1 MKLMFLENNGEM
13 NGGGIINKLLH
24 LNKPEQNFQNFVKE
38 ISGFGG
44 KKTNNKN
51 SKFKYIPA
59 SKSKSII
66 EKN

>member
-1 MKLMFLENNGEM
+1 MKLMFLENKGEM
-13 NGGGIINKLLH
+13 NGGGFINKLLH

-44 KKTNNKN
+44 KRNNKN
-51 SKFKYIPA
+51 TKFKYIQA

-66 EKN
+66 EKK

>member
-1 MKLMFLENNGEM
+1 MKLMFLENKGEM
-13 NGGGIINKLLH
+13 SGGGLINKLLH

-44 KKTNNKN
+44 KKNNKN

-66 EKN
+66 EKK